1 MNILSTTLQ
10 ILSITEKM
18 LFLVQIRLR
27 LLFFSPKKD
36 FLLRFKNKSGGGNG
50 SRGQCVGSNKAKWLN
65 ACAPASGRCGLEAQ
79 LGYLLAVWHH
89 TCTHFS
95 SCVNPLTWNDGKGN
109 EARGKA
115 PSTPTWWDDNC
126 SPYFMASV
134 SQARV
139 TKSSP
144 WLISGTTNKY
154 PKTQPPGQGSV
165 LSVFLH
171 LPLAQDNEMQSSPIL
186 TSQLVP
192 YPQIRP
198 SPPLWGSAIRGCCLR
213 DIMFPLAC
221 HH

>member
-27 LLFFSPKKD
+27 LLFFFFPHKKT
-36 FLLRFKNKSGGGNG
+36 FSYGLKISRVVVMEAEVSAWEAIRPNG
-50 SRGQCVGSNKAKWLN
+50 LMLVLQH
-65 ACAPASGRCGLEAQ
+65 LEAQ

-89 TCTHFS
+89 TCTHFP

-171 LPLAQDNEMQSSPIL
+171 LPLTQDNEMQSSPIL
-186 TSQLVP
+186 TSQLEP

-198 SPPLWGSAIRGCCLR
+198 SPPLWGQ
-213 DIMFPLAC
+213 P
-221 HH
+221 